1 MEKTRT
7 LKVTLEIP
15 VRAMSED
22 EWQDANEGCVFD
34 DEDEGPGREETLA
47 EVQAKDF
54 IEAIS
59 AATNSANNP
68 EIFAGTGL
76 FVHMEDAT
84 VKSIEFAA

>member
-1 MEKTRT
+1 MRT
-7 LKVTLEIP
+7 LLVTLEIP

-22 EWQDANEGCVFD
+22 EWDEAWADCGHDEE
-34 DEDEGPGREETLA
+34 EDEGPGREETLA
-47 EVQAKDF
+47 EVEAKDF

-68 EIFAGTGL
+68 EILAGTGL

-84 VKSIEFAA
+84 VKAIEFAQ